1 MDPNNKAPRGIESIL
16 RIVKGMFAGV
26 GADKEIAQVWLSLET
41 DLQHALQNKEL
52 FIQYQ
57 PIMDV
62 QTGNIFGIEA
72 LVRWQHARFGIISP
86 GDLIPLAEATG
97 LALRIGE
104 WILEEACAQAVKWH
118 GEKLGSSASLKLA
131 VNLTV
136 AQLRQNAF
144 LKTLDGILDKTK
156 MDPRRLMLELSQTAT
171 LETGDIATLK
181 AISEKGINLSVDDF
195 GSTNA
200 KWNLLKSFNLIKIDN
215 TFIQMINAKQDN
227 SRMIVSAMF
236 AMAKSLGIKTLA
248 EGVETEEQ
256 YQFLKEKDCDLMQ
269 GFYFS
274 KPLHTAE
281 FTKLLK
287 THS

>member
-1 MDPNNKAPRGIESIL
+1 MEPNNNAPRGIESI
-16 RIVKGMFAGV
+16 VKGMFAGA
-26 GADKEIAQVWLSLET
+26 GADKEIARVWLNLQA

-62 QTGNIFGIEA
+62 HTGNIFGMEA
-72 LVRWQHARFGIISP
+72 LVRWQHTRFGIISP
-86 GDLIPLAEATG
+86 GDLMPLAEATG
-97 LALRIGE
+97 LVLPIGE

-118 GEKLGSSASLKLA
+118 KEKLASSASLKLA

-136 AQLRQNAF
+136 AQLRSGHF
-144 LKTLDGILDKTK
+144 LKMLDRVLQNTK
-156 MDPRRLMLELSQTAT
+156 IDPKLLMLEVSQTAS
-171 LETGDIATLK
+171 LETADIDTLK
-181 AISEKGINLSVDDF
+181 AISERGISLSIDDF
-195 GSTNA
+195 GASNS
-200 KWNLLKSFNLIKIDN
+200 KWSLLKSFDVIKIDN
-215 TFIQMINAKQDN
+215 TFIQMINTQQDN

-236 AMAKSLGIKTLA
+236 AMAKSLDLKTLA
-248 EGVETEEQ
+248 EGVETKEQ

-281 FTKLLK
+281 FTKLLR